1 MIYINKILYFFIA
14 FIFFSVSAYGEIKDS
29 LFATIGD
36 KAITNSDIVNEIKVI
51 LILSDK
57 PYTED
62 KRDELQSIAVSEVIK
77 RNIKKIEIEKYTALS
92 FSKFALENELENL
105 AKNINIDIDTLK
117 RRFATHGVSYLEL
130 AENIKT
136 ELLWNNLIYELYKDR
151 LIVNLDEI
159 DEQLSTYEDKEA
171 INEYLISEIIVKP
184 VASSEVDSEVKKIKD
199 KINNE
204 GFEKVAMDLSI
215 SETAINGGDLGW
227 VNENLMTNNFKST
240 VVNTSIGEI
249 SNPII
254 LPEGILFFKVR
265 DKRKIEKKIDLKKAK
280 KQLVNAEKQKI
291 LNMYSLSHYDTLK
304 RSISINYY

>member
-1 MIYINKILYFFIA
+1 M
-14 FIFFSVSAYGEIKDS
+14 
-29 LFATIGD
+29 FATIGD

>member
-62 KRDELQSIAVSEVIK
+62 KRDELQSIAVGEVIK

-130 AENIKT
+130 AESIKT

-159 DEQLSTYEDKEA
+159 DEQLSAYEDKEA

-227 VNENLMTNNFKST
+227 VNENLMTSNFKST